1 MADRAEKAST
11 LLNRRDFLTKASVA
25 MAAAATLT
33 VMSRNFSPFRKAQGD
48 ASSAGSMFTPR
59 PGSRLK
65 YWGSRLSRFRLR

>member
-11 LLNRRDFLTKASVA
+11 LLSRRDFLTKASLA

-33 VMSRNFSPFRKAQGD
+33 VTTRNFSTFRKASG
-48 ASSAGSMFTPR
+48 AATSGGSMFTPR
-59 PGSRLK
+59 PGSRLR

>member
-11 LLNRRDFLTKASVA
+11 LLSRRDFLTKASVA

-33 VMSRNFSPFRKAQGD
+33 VMTRNFSTFRKASGD
-48 ASSAGSMFTPR
+48 ATSGVSMFTPR
-59 PGSRLK
+59 PGSRLR

>member
-11 LLNRRDFLTKASVA
+11 LLSRRDFLTKASLA

-33 VMSRNFSPFRKAQGD
+33 VMTRNFSTFRKASGD
-48 ASSAGSMFTPR
+48 ATSGGSMFTPR
-59 PGSRLK
+59 PGSRLR

>member
-11 LLNRRDFLTKASVA
+11 LLSRRDFLTKASLV

-33 VMSRNFSPFRKAQGD
+33 VTTRNFSTFRKASGE
-48 ASSAGSMFTPR
+48 ATSGGSMFTPR
-59 PGSRLK
+59 PGSRLR

>member
-11 LLNRRDFLTKASVA
+11 LLSRRDFLTKASVA

-33 VMSRNFSPFRKAQGD
+33 VMSRNFSPFRKAQRD

-59 PGSRLK
+59 PGSRLR
-65 YWGSRLSRFRLR
+65 YWGSRLGRFRLR

>member
-11 LLNRRDFLTKASVA
+11 LLSRRDFLTKASVA

-59 PGSRLK
+59 PGSRLR
-65 YWGSRLSRFRLR
+65 YWGSRLGRFRLR